1 MYMEFNHNFCESR
14 INNYNTPEIWNSY
27 SSLAISIIPLLFR
40 SPNSDLLLN
49 IKYLL
54 IFNGI
59 SSFIY
64 HYYLTWLGKQLDEL
78 SMILTNYFGLSFL
91 LNVFFTNNIYSK
103 YQVNLTKQIHI
114 YFTILF
120 MTINTFPSL
129 DFLFPNIFFLYL
141 IPTIYLIYKIS
152 FLYNISIVKI
162 NHSLAISLVGG
173 ISWLISEN
181 FCNDITKYGHVIW
194 HLLFPLGFYKIVE
207 FFDKKFST

>member
-114 YFTILF
+114 Y
-120 MTINTFPSL
+120 
-129 DFLFPNIFFLYL
+129 
-141 IPTIYLIYKIS
+141 
-152 FLYNISIVKI
+152 
-162 NHSLAISLVGG
+162 
-173 ISWLISEN
+173 
-181 FCNDITKYGHVIW
+181 W
-194 HLLFPLGFYKIVE
+194 H
-207 FFDKKFST
+207 